1 MSTLDWAQLIKDS
14 KDGGG
19 DYSPIP
25 SGDYE
30 FVVVEAPLKTTSTG
44 KIMFSMKAQVTGGA
58 HDKRLVWD
66 NFVISPENNTAL
78 SIFFSQMAAM
88 GLNKEGFFDRGPSP
102 EQISTA
108 MAGRRFRGTVG
119 TKVYNGKTSN
129 EIKKYYAT
137 QSTPAPVAGGAAPPA
152 APAAAPAPAP
162 APMAAPAPSGAPV
175 APVAAPAPV
184 VAPVETPMAFEAP
197 VQAYVEAPA
206 VVPQGA
212 PEPPF

>member
-1 MSTLDWAQLIKDS
+1 MSTLDWAQMIKDS

-19 DYSPIP
+19 NFTPIP

-44 KIMFSMKAQVTGGA
+44 KIMFSVKAQVQGGA

-66 NFVISPENNTAL
+66 NFVVSPENSTAL
-78 SIFFSQMAAM
+78 RIFFEQMSAM
-88 GLNKEGFFDRGPSP
+88 GLNQAGFFEREPSP
-102 EQISTA
+102 EQISSA
-108 MAGRRFRGTVG
+108 MAGRRFRANVG
-119 TKVYNGKTSN
+119 TKIYNGQTRN
-129 EIKKYYAT
+129 EIKKYYAV
-137 QSTPAPVAGGAAPPA
+137 QNAPAPVAAAAAA
-152 APAAAPAPAP
+152 APAAAPAPVG
-162 APMAAPAPSGAPV
+162 APAPSGAPV

-184 VAPVETPMAFEAP
+184 APPVETPMAFEVP

-206 VVPQGA
+206 VIPQGA

>member
-1 MSTLDWAQLIKDS
+1 MPTLNWAQLIEDS

-66 NFVISPENNTAL
+66 NFVISPENNVAL
-78 SIFFSQMAAM
+78 AIFFSQMAAL
-88 GLNKEGFFDRGPSP
+88 GLKKEGFFDRGPSP

-119 TKVYNGKTSN
+119 TKVYQGKTSN
-129 EIKKYYAT
+129 EIKQYYTT
-137 QSTPAPVAGGAAPPA
+137 QNTPAPVAGAAAPV
-152 APAAAPAPAP
+152 AAPAPAP